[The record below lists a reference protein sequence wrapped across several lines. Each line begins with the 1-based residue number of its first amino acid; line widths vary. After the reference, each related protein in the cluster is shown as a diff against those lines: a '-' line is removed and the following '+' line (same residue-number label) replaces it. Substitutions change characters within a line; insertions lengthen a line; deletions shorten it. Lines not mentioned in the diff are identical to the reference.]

1 MEAFTIRDFSGG
13 LNTATDPSSLP
24 ENMSP
29 DLMNVDLLDSKAI
42 KKRSG
47 YVIDTLSPIAA
58 TPVHSLYR
66 YYKKSGDRYWMAACN
81 GGIYVRQSEG
91 NEIRPTLVEAENL
104 PMDGSASVVARYYA
118 SGGRVVTSASE
129 VTFTI
134 PSSTDITMRSNASL
148 LSGVYVSVDGGAEV
162 LATGKS
168 YTVNDLSAAEHSVT
182 VRPQERA
189 SSSIALTVTAGSK
202 CGYARDTG
210 ANVMLVD
217 NPNDS
222 VSIKFWDNGTADQ
235 TGIWGVAFGSGQDNQ
250 RRARYQIYR
259 DGLSSAYR
267 VWDNSEDEPFP
278 VWNRPN
284 NVPIS
289 EGWHTVTVENN
300 RIYLD
305 GVEQGLC
312 SIAYARNVELFVDAT
327 AQGAPGLT
335 AYFDSLTVNGVLVDD
350 CSSTTGWL
358 QVGTESYH
366 DSVGT
371 FSIAVSGAKY
381 DTSSLMQIDSFEYA
395 DVSSFVNVG
404 SVTASSDTF
413 TFTTLNDTCYVS
425 SPYDTVMSYNGTS
438 LATVTATNAPA
449 VGFLVQKG
457 RRLFGA
463 GNASDPSKL
472 YFTELDEPED
482 WGTATQNGIYLAGK
496 DAGGACTGLA
506 VWSDML
512 FYFSESAIWA
522 LSTQG
527 TEEQW
532 EAKNISAHHGCVAP
546 KSIAV
551 APNAVIFLAADGV
564 RAYGTAENIYSD
576 DGSLLML
583 LSDNISPTIRGYTDE
598 ERKAARG
605 AVYRNRYWLS
615 IADDTYICDLEKRTK
630 EGQPPWTRYTGLD
643 INCFAVTRSDEYGL
657 YAGSQGNGHVYHL
670 DTGGHD
676 NGSAIPMLYKTPPF
690 APKGFTSVKHFKH
703 LHLAALSPS
712 PSALGVSFTTD
723 DVSANDATVILTSNT
738 DRRPERVLV
747 PSRGRSAEI
756 TMHASGANQ
765 EITISELMVTY
776 NPVPRAR

>member
-29 DLMNVDLLDSKAI
+29 DLENVDLLDSKAI

-47 YVIDTLSPIAA
+47 YVTDSIVSLTASK
-58 TPVHSLYR
+58 VHSLYR
-66 YYKKSGDRYWMAACN
+66 YYKKNGDKYWLSAAI
-81 GGIYVRQSEG
+81 GGVHVRQSG
-91 NEIRPTLVEAENL
+91 VNEIRPSIIEAE
-104 PMDGSASVVARYYA
+104 DVQTEGTSSIKTRHYA
-118 SGGRVVTSASE
+118 SGGRVVTSASQ
-129 VTFTI
+129 VTFTT
-134 PSSTDITMRSNASL
+134 PAWTDITMHSNAGS

-162 LATGKS
+162 LASSKA
-168 YTVNDLSAAEHSVT
+168 YTVHGLSAAVHSVS

-189 SSSIALTVTAGSK
+189 TTSLAVTVSAGSK
-202 CGYARDTG
+202 CGYAIDTG
-210 ANVMLVD
+210 ANLLLVD
-217 NPNDS
+217 HPNDS
-222 VSIKFWDNGTADQ
+222 VSIKFWDNGTADP
-235 TGIWGVAFGSGQDNQ
+235 TGMWGVAFGAGQGRQ
-250 RRARYQIYR
+250 RKGRVQVFR
-259 DGLSSAYR
+259 DGLSNVYR
-267 VWDNSEDEPFP
+267 FQKVGADGPEP
-278 VWNRPN
+278 VWGRPQ

-289 EGWHTVTVENN
+289 EGWHTVTVENG
-300 RIYLD
+300 RVYLD

-312 SIAYARNVELFVDAT
+312 SIADARNVELFVDAT
-327 AQGAPGLT
+327 ATGAPGLT
-335 AYFDSLTVNGVLVDD
+335 AYFDSLTVNGVLVND

-358 QVGTESYH
+358 QVGTEVYH

-371 FSIAVSGAKY
+371 FSISVSGAKY
-381 DTSSLMQIDSFEYA
+381 DSSSLMEIDSFEYA
-395 DVSSFVNVG
+395 NVPMFTSLG
-404 SVTASSDTF
+404 SVTASSETF
-413 TFTTLNDTCYVS
+413 AFATLNDTCYVS
-425 SPYDTVMSYNGTS
+425 SPYDTLMAYTGAS
-438 LATVTATNAPA
+438 LTTVTATNTPA

-472 YFTELDEPED
+472 YYTELDEPED
-482 WGTATQNGIYLAGK
+482 WGTGTQNGIYLAGK

-522 LSTQG
+522 LSTKG

-532 EAKNISAHHGCVAP
+532 EAKNISSHHGCVAP

-583 LSDNISPTIRGYTDE
+583 LSDNIGPSIREYSDD

-630 EGQPPWTRYTGLD
+630 EGQPPWTKYTGLD

-657 YAGSQGNGHVYHL
+657 YAGSRSNSHVYHL

-676 NGSAIPMLYKTPPF
+676 NGSAIQMRYKTPPF

-765 EITISELMVTY
+765 DITISELMVTY